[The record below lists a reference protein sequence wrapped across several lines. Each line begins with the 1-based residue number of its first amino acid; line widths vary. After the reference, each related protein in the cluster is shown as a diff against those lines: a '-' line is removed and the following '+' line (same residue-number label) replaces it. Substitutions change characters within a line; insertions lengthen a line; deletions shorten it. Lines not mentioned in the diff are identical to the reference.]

1 MKHGSPARQRLAALA
16 LLGLPF
22 LSYPLL
28 TLPEGDTAGVPNAF
42 LYLFGVWGALIGLA
56 AWVAEGKNH

>member
-1 MKHGSPARQRLAALA
+1 MKQGGPMRQRLAALA

-28 TLPEGDTAGVPNAF
+28 ALPQGETGGVPNAF
-42 LYLFGVWGALIGLA
+42 IYLFGVWGLLIGLA
-56 AWVAEGKNH
+56 AWVTERAAN